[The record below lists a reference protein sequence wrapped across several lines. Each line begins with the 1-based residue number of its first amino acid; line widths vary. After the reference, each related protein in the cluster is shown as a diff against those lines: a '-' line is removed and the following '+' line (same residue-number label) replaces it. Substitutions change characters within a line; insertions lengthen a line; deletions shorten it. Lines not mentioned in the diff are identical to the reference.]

1 MTTPYEIASEAVLRA
16 KAALTRVNRFVHSHP
31 ELNFHEVE
39 SARCVADALETAGFL
54 VERGTYDL
62 PTSLRATFGSGSL
75 IVGICAEY
83 DALPEVGHAC
93 GHNII
98 ASAAVG
104 AAIGLQAVAQALD
117 LTVVVLGTPAEEGG
131 GGKVMMLERGA
142 FSDLHL
148 AMMIHPWAS
157 ERLEA
162 TCLAVSH
169 FDVTF
174 TGKAAHASGAPWK
187 GRNAADAMVISQV
200 AIGLLRQQLSPG
212 EQIHG
217 VVTSGGEAANV
228 IPELVTGRFMCRT
241 HRVEDLDDL
250 LRRVRQCFQSG
261 ALATD
266 TEFSMAFRMPNYSHM
281 ESDQRLLSSY
291 RRHGEQLGRSFA
303 EDDAGVSKPTL
314 STDMANVSLIVP
326 TIHPLVK
333 VEAGGASNHQYEFA
347 AACISESADKA
358 MIDGA
363 LLMALTAIDV
373 AVDPSWRQDLELVR
387 HRRASTK
394 EQP

>member
-1 MTTPYEIASEAVLRA
+1 VTTPYDRARQAIAEANDTL
-16 KAALTRVNRFVHSHP
+16 LSVNRFVHAHP
-31 ELNFHEVE
+31 ELNFCEVE
-39 SARCVADALETAGFL
+39 SSRAVADALEGAGFT
-54 VERGTYDL
+54 VERGTYEL
-62 PTSLRATFGSGSL
+62 ATSFRATYGSGSL
-75 IVGICAEY
+75 VVGICAEY

-104 AAIGLQAVAQALD
+104 AALGLSAVAHDLD

-142 FSDLHL
+142 FADLHL

-187 GRNAADAMVISQV
+187 GRNAADAMVIAQV
-200 AIGLLRQQLSPG
+200 AIGLLRQELPPG
-212 EQIHG
+212 EQVHG
-217 VVTSGGEAANV
+217 IVTSGGEAPNV

-241 HRVEDLDDL
+241 HRRDDLDEL
-250 LRRVRQCFQSG
+250 VRRVRQCFEAG

-266 TEFSMAFRMPNYSHM
+266 TSFELSFKMPNYSHM
-281 ESDQRLLSSY
+281 ESDVRLLSAY
-291 RRHGEQLGRSFA
+291 RSHAEACGRNFDD
-303 EDDAGVSKPTL
+303 DDAGLAKPTL
-314 STDMANVSLIVP
+314 STDMANVSLALP
-326 TIHPLVK
+326 SIHPLVK
-333 VEAGGASNHQYEFA
+333 VEAAGASNHQHEFA
-347 AACISESADKA
+347 AACITPSADQA

-363 LLMALTAIDV
+363 LTMALTAIDV
-373 AVDPSWRQDLELVR
+373 ALDPKWRADLEVLRQDRLSAKELR
-387 HRRASTK
+387 
-394 EQP
+394 

>member
-1 MTTPYEIASEAVLRA
+1 MSAPHDAARAAIANANSTLLA
-16 KAALTRVNRFVHSHP
+16 VNRFVHAHP

-39 SARCVADALETAGFL
+39 SSRRVADALDAEGFS
-54 VERGTYDL
+54 VERGAFDL
-62 PTSLRATFGSGSL
+62 ETSFRATFGSGSL
-75 IVGICAEY
+75 VIGICAEY

-104 AAIGLQAVAQALD
+104 AAIGLKAVANELD
-117 LTVVVLGTPAEEGG
+117 LTIVVLGTPAEEGG

-142 FSDLHL
+142 FDDLHL
-148 AMMIHPWAS
+148 AMMIHPWAA

-187 GRNAADAMVISQV
+187 GRNAADAMVIAQV
-200 AIGLLRQQLSPG
+200 AIGLLRQELPPG

-217 VVTSGGEAANV
+217 IVTAGGEAANV

-241 HRVEDLDDL
+241 HRVEALDEL
-250 LRRVRQCFQSG
+250 LRRVRQCFEAG

-281 ESDQRLLSSY
+281 ESDQRLLAAY
-291 RRHGEQLGRSFA
+291 RTHAEALGRSFA
-303 EDDAGVSKPTL
+303 DDDAGVAKPTL
-314 STDMANVSLIVP
+314 STDMANISLAVP
-326 TIHPLVK
+326 SIHPLVK
-333 VEAGGASNHQYEFA
+333 VDAGGASNHQYEFA
-347 AACISESADKA
+347 AACITASADQA
-358 MIDGA
+358 MVDGA

-373 AVDPSWRQDLELVR
+373 ALSDDWRHDLDLLR
-387 HRRASTK
+387 QARAGN
-394 EQP
+394 

>member
-1 MTTPYEIASEAVLRA
+1 VTTQHDVARQAIADANDQLLA
-16 KAALTRVNRFVHSHP
+16 VNRFVHAHP
-31 ELNFHEVE
+31 ELNFHEVK
-39 SARCVADALETAGFL
+39 SARAVADALEVAGFA

-62 PTSLRATFGSGSL
+62 ETSFRATFGTGSL

-104 AAIGLQAVAQALD
+104 AAVGLSAVADDLD

-142 FSDLHL
+142 FDDLHL
-148 AMMIHPWAS
+148 AMMIHPWAT

-169 FDVTF
+169 FDVAF
-174 TGKAAHASGAPWK
+174 AGKAAHASGAPWK
-187 GRNAADAMVISQV
+187 GRNAADAMVIAQV
-200 AIGLLRQQLSPG
+200 AIGLLRQELPPG
-212 EQIHG
+212 EQVHG
-217 VVTSGGEAANV
+217 IVTAGGEAANV

-241 HRVEDLDDL
+241 HRVEDLDEL
-250 LRRVRQCFQSG
+250 LRRVRQCFEAG

-266 TEFSMAFRMPNYSHM
+266 TEFSMSFRMPNYSHM
-281 ESDQRLLSSY
+281 ESDQRLLSAY
-291 RRHGEQLGRSFA
+291 RTHAEALGRSFA
-303 EDDAGVSKPTL
+303 EDDAGLPKPTL
-314 STDMANVSLIVP
+314 STDMANISLVVP

-347 AACISESADKA
+347 AACITHSADQA
-358 MIDGA
+358 MVDGA

-373 AVDPSWRQDLELVR
+373 ALDEKWRNDLEATR
-387 HRRASTK
+387 KQRASN
-394 EQP
+394 